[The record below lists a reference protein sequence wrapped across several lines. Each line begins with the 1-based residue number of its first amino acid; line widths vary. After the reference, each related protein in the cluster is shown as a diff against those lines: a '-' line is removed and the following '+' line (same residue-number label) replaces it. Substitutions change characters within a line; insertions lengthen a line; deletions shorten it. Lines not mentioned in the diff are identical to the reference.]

1 MINKLREDISEEKDN
16 GAILREVYPELI
28 RFCRFLTQNNW
39 DGDDLA
45 QETILKA
52 MQGYGKKTVITT
64 ALLKTIARHSW
75 IDTIRKRK
83 KRIFRRSVGHRTTGG
98 QLGEISLKRL
108 NI

>member
-1 MINKLREDISEEKDN
+1 MIKKLREEIHEIKDN
-16 GAILREVYPELI
+16 NMALDEVYPELL

-45 QETILKA
+45 QDTIMKA
-52 MQGYGKKTVITT
+52 MRVYGKKKGLTP

-83 KRIFRRSVGHRTTGG
+83 RK
-98 QLGEISLKRL
+98 L
-108 NI
+108 

>member
-1 MINKLREDISEEKDN
+1 MISKLREDISEEKDN
-16 GAILREVYPELI
+16 GAILREVYPELL

-45 QETILKA
+45 QETVLKA
-52 MQGYGKKTVITT
+52 MQGYGKKTEITT

-83 KRIFRRSVGHRTTGG
+83 KNHYTNCWIPNNRD
-98 QLGEISLKRL
+98 QLGKMPLKRL